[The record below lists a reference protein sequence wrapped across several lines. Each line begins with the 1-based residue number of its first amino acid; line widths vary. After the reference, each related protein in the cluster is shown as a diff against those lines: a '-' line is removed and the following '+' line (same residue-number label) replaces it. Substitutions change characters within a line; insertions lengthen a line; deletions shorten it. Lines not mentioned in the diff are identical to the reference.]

1 LCVRLEAAL
10 RSRGGVLGV
19 MPDDA
24 KAAEA
29 VTREAAARRDPL
41 RAARQ
46 KGPPKPERSDSWI
59 ASVWQRTSSALQ
71 GGDGDGAAGAAAVD
85 GALSIDVR
93 AEMRRDEQSLAKLSA
108 TSSSLGAELAAQQ
121 RAVRRCV
128 EEMAESHARA
138 ERASGAAARAVQL
151 EAAAAAAELNSL
163 RRERAESPAGG
174 DDFGGDDFGGYD
186 DELME
191 V

>member
-1 LCVRLEAAL
+1 MMLQALLHMARLNPYTTFAEFHRHCGGRRLTVHATRLRDGACVAFNHETSPDVFVVDAVLA
-10 RSRGGVLGV
+10 SSSVPFVFTPVDIGGVLY
-19 MPDDA
+19 
-24 KAAEA
+24 
-29 VTREAAARRDPL
+29 
-41 RAARQ
+41 
-46 KGPPKPERSDSWI
+46 
-59 ASVWQRTSSALQ
+59 
-71 GGDGDGAAGAAAVD
+71 VD

-93 AEMRRDEQSLAKLSA
+93 AEIRKDEQSLAKLSA